1 MARKRNK
8 RAHTPTHCA
17 AAQPLPPRPSRYR
30 PLGAGGTLGD
40 TAVVVVVVVV
50 AVALAAALVAAGMSA
65 GAALELATGGCL
77 LAARLR
83 RERA

>member
-1 MARKRNK
+1 VV
-8 RAHTPTHCA
+8 
-17 AAQPLPPRPSRYR
+17 
-30 PLGAGGTLGD
+30 GE
-40 TAVVVVVVVV
+40 TAVVVVVVVLT
-50 AVALAAALVAAGMSA
+50 VALAAALVATGMSA

>member
-17 AAQPLPPRPSRYR
+17 AAEPVPLRPRPYR
-30 PLGAGGTLGD
+30 PLVVGE
-40 TAVVVVVVVV
+40 TAVVVVVVVLT
-50 AVALAAALVAAGMSA
+50 VALAAALVATGMSA
-65 GAALELATGGCL
+65 GAAFELAAGGCL